1 VSNETDFS
9 TQQSSSRAE
18 TRFPVAH
25 VDSRRSA
32 GLETPARQG
41 PEKARG
47 DRAEQV
53 TEGRAT
59 RRTFTRRDRLRNRSD
74 FARVSKLGR
83 RFRTDG
89 LVIIESPSPAAEPR
103 LGLTVSRKVGKAH
116 DRNRLKRLLREYF
129 RLHRERFGTG
139 RDIVVIVRAEH
150 RIGRLADLDREFAP
164 FFARPR
170 SRTD

>member
-1 VSNETDFS
+1 M
-9 TQQSSSRAE
+9 
-18 TRFPVAH
+18 
-25 VDSRRSA
+25 
-32 GLETPARQG
+32 
-41 PEKARG
+41 
-47 DRAEQV
+47 
-53 TEGRAT
+53 
-59 RRTFTRRDRLRNRSD
+59 
-74 FARVSKLGR
+74 
-83 RFRTDG
+83 
-89 LVIIESPSPAAEPR
+89 IIESPSPAAEPR